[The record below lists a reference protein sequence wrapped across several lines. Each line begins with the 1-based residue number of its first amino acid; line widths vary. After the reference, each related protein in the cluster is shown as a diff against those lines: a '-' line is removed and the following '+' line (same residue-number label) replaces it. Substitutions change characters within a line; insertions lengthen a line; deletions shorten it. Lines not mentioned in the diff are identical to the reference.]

1 MESTRIFVRG
11 LPPTVN
17 ETELRKHF
25 STKGHVS
32 DIKCFPQR
40 RIGYIGFKSPQEATE
55 AVKYFNRSYIR
66 MSRIH
71 VELAKPIADPSL
83 SRTELPSTEQDTSSS
98 KAKAKLTSQQTS
110 SHETSDITAKKRK
123 REALDESDPKLQE
136 FLNVMQASKS
146 SANKVHGHVDDV
158 IYEPPTKKVAVD
170 EIESGDEY
178 QSMPARPVK
187 QISTPPIQPIT
198 QSPKRSAATLIVEPA
213 IDESA
218 PANFTNITLG
228 EPASQTAGDSHD
240 PTTDADDDW
249 LRSRTN
255 RLLDLADDD
264 DAVSV
269 RPQPPPPQPPPD
281 LVDKHSVQSEIP
293 GDVQMEDMMTSHE
306 PGDSAVFKVDSENQA
321 TLDAI
326 RKTARLFCRN
336 LPYDA
341 TAEDLR
347 THFEHFGEVEEVHVP
362 SDASNHNRGMG
373 FVLFHDPEAAVK
385 AFQSDRTTFQG
396 RILHV
401 LPAKAKTDE
410 LDEFALAKLPLRQQ
424 NLIKKRKKAAAATWS
439 WNSLYVS
446 QDAVNTAVADRLGI
460 PKSELLD
467 PTNSDA
473 GVKQALAE
481 SEIIQDTKAYFTANG
496 VNVDSFKSKL
506 RSDDV
511 ILVKNLDA
519 NTKSEEIRG
528 LFEEHGRILRVLM
541 PPSGVVAIVQFS
553 SPSDGKRA
561 FAKLAYRRFGSSQLF
576 LEKAPRDVFFDSPP
590 VSGRDPDVEPVAV
603 QKVSAT
609 DLLGE
614 SPQQSSSDAT
624 LFVKNLNFDTNTS
637 ALADAFQHL
646 EGFKSALVKTKKD
659 MKRPGQILS
668 MGFGFVSFENSD
680 FAAAAAKVMDG
691 HVLMGHK
698 LHVRATHRGLD
709 AAEERKKKDDA
720 ANKATCTLIVKN
732 LPFQASKREIKA
744 LFSAYAQIKTVRMPK
759 KFNHSGRGFAFV
771 DFSSS
776 KEAASALQ
784 TLEGTHLL
792 GRRLILQY
800 AEAEA
805 VDAEEEIAKMQKKV
819 GGQVNKVALQELT
832 GRGRKKFNVGGDRD
846 EGD

>member
-1 MESTRIFVRG
+1 MMESSRIFVRG
-11 LPPTVN
+11 LPPTIHEN
-17 ETELRKHF
+17 ELRKHF
-25 STKGHVS
+25 GAKGHVS

-40 RIGYIGFKSPQEATE
+40 RIGYVGFKTPNEAAE
-55 AVKYFNRSYIR
+55 AVKFFNRSYIR

-71 VELAKPIADPSL
+71 VELAKPVTDSSL
-83 SRTELPSTEQDTSSS
+83 SRPGHSNEQPKSGP
-98 KAKAKLTSQQTS
+98 KAKAESESMPQQVPS
-110 SHETSDITAKKRK
+110 RENPEATAKKRK
-123 REALDESDPKLQE
+123 REALDESDPKVQE
-136 FLNVMQASKS
+136 FLNVMQASKN
-146 SANKVHGHVDDV
+146 SASKLHGHEDDAN
-158 IYEPPTKKVAVD
+158 YEPPTKKVAVVD
-170 EIESGDEY
+170 EAESGDEY
-178 QSMPARPVK
+178 QSMPTRPSGRTV
-187 QISTPPIQPIT
+187 TPPPKPQR
-198 QSPKRSAATLIVEPA
+198 QSPKRQITTLVTDS
-213 IDESA
+213 IDELA
-218 PANFTNITLG
+218 PTNDIVDETV
-228 EPASQTAGDSHD
+228 SQVVNSSHN
-240 PTTDADDDW
+240 PPTDADYDDDDW
-249 LRSRTN
+249 LRRKTN
-255 RLLDLADDD
+255 RLLDLTDQD
-264 DAVSV
+264 DAVPV
-269 RPQPPPPQPPPD
+269 RPQPLQPPNLAD
-281 LVDKHSVQSEIP
+281 EQDSELKIP
-293 GDVQMEDMMTSHE
+293 GNVDIMEESTAHVQE
-306 PGDSAVFKVDSENQA
+306 ENKTVETDAQVQA
-321 TLDAI
+321 TLDSI
-326 RKTARLFCRN
+326 RRTSRIFCRN

-347 THFEHFGEVEEVHVP
+347 AHFEKFGVVEEVHVP
-362 SDASNHNRGMG
+362 SDASNNNRGMG
-373 FVLFHDPEAAVK
+373 FILFHDPEAAVK

-401 LPAKAKTDE
+401 LPAKAKRDE

-424 NLIKKRKKAAAATWS
+424 NLIKKRKQAAASTWS
-439 WNSLYVS
+439 WNSLYMS
-446 QDAVNTAVADRLGI
+446 QDAVNTSVADRLGI
-460 PKSELLD
+460 SKSELLD

-481 SEIIQDTKAYFTANG
+481 SEIIQDTKAYFAANG
-496 VNVDSFKSKL
+496 VNIDSFGSKS

-519 NTKSEEIRG
+519 NTKSEGVRS
-528 LFEEHGRILRVLM
+528 LFEEHGRVLRVLI
-541 PPSGVVAIVQFS
+541 PPTGVIAIVQFA

-576 LEKAPRDVFFDSPP
+576 LEKAPRDVFFDPQP
-590 VSGRDPDVEPVAV
+590 VQSGDLTVESAVV

-614 SPQQSSSDAT
+614 TPQQSSTEAT
-624 LFVKNLNFDTNTS
+624 LFVKNLNFDTNTD
-637 ALADAFQHL
+637 ALADAFHHL
-646 EGFKSALVKTKKD
+646 EGFKSALVKSKKD
-659 MKRPGQILS
+659 MKRPGQTLS

-720 ANKATCTLIVKN
+720 ANRATCTLIVKN

-744 LFSAYAQIKTVRMPK
+744 LFSAYAQIKAVRMPK

-776 KEAASALQ
+776 KEATSALQ
-784 TLEGTHLL
+784 ALEGTHLL

-832 GRGRKKFNVGGDRD
+832 GRGRKKFNVGGDGD